1 MIYLSNEP
9 YPQEISVPRSF
20 GVIVPQRNT
29 YLSTADIAADLTTDS
44 DTKVLAASQG
54 VALKAMVDAKADA
67 SDVYNKQEVD
77 AELALKADA
86 DDVYTKQEVDGA
98 LAEKADASDIP
109 TKTSDLTN
117 DSGFVTGQEVSQT
130 YETKSDATAKETAL
144 QNAIN
149 RKQDILTFDN
159 VPTNGSSN
167 PVKSD
172 GIYDA
177 LATKQPNIS
186 DLQTIRSG
194 AAAGATAV
202 QPAELQTEL
211 SQKQDRLISG
221 QNIKTINNTSLLG
234 SGNIVIQGG
243 GSDPEAVKF
252 TPQTL
257 TDAQKEQARTNIGAG
272 TYSKPSDG
280 IPATDL
286 AEGVI
291 PSVPVQDVEVD
302 GVSVL
307 NDGVAEIPAIPT
319 TYAGSATAGGAADKA
334 LGIPYGEVDSD
345 STATDIKASV
355 DNFPTTLVAGVCAYI
370 RNDVVSSASGFT
382 LNINGTGAKPVYA
395 SNADASRVTTL
406 FSAATTFLF
415 VYNPTRVSG
424 GCWDMYYGYNAND
437 NTIGYMLRTN
447 GAVPPT
453 ASKFYRYR
461 LLFTSDDN
469 QSLIPANTSSST
481 NATAARAVNQAKI
494 NPFAPIYYYSNTT
507 AVDAGVSPGA
517 SYVWLQYSGI
527 TLGYSFNRTGSAL
540 TMTAKDPVFLKCA
553 PQADG
558 SAIMDADTP
567 IVQAL
572 PSTEDGNIYIY
583 LGIAESAT
591 AITLYYWHPI
601 YWYKDGA
608 IRQWTNAKEIVV
620 DSVPTQGSTNPVS
633 SGGVKAALDG
643 KQDTLESGVNIKTI
657 NNQSLLGSGNIDI
670 QGGGKSIE
678 DVSSADVTLAAQV
691 GKSYI
696 WSVIPTSMNIQL
708 PANPADGSE
717 IEMRFFTGSKTLP
730 TISFG
735 STRILWPGGEI
746 SLMLDAVHLL
756 KFNYSALGG
765 WACDCLVC
773 YSPFPAL
780 PEGYTAYLWIGKTT
794 GTGYI
799 NTGYAPKTKP
809 RVTTSLMKIGAIPD
823 ADLFGS
829 NGSPLFIFNPGQTA
843 AGNVLFSFYYKY
855 GNKSSGNITGV
866 TFNEFVWYDVDAKE
880 DITFGGQL
888 YSWATE
894 WDYSSNSANIFIFG
908 GRNFSGSNI
917 RMKRTRIYDG
927 DTLVRDLCPCT
938 DPDGN
943 PGMYDLVTEAFYGCA
958 IAGQPLE
965 VGN

>member
-20 GVIVPQRNT
+20 GVIVPHRNE
-29 YLSTADIAADLTTDS
+29 YLSTADIAANLTTDS

-54 VALKAMVDAKADA
+54 VELKRMVDAKADA
-67 SDVYNKQEVD
+67 SDVYTKTEVD

-86 DDVYTKQEVDGA
+86 DDVYTKQEVDEA
-98 LAEKADASDIP
+98 LAEKADVTDIP

-177 LATKQPNIS
+177 LAGKQATIQ
-186 DLQTIRSG
+186 DLSVIRSG

-202 QPAELQTEL
+202 QPAELQTALLE
-211 SQKQDRLISG
+211 KQDRLISG
-221 QNIKTINNTSLLG
+221 TNIKTINNTSLLG

-286 AEGVI
+286 DSSVQASLGKADTALQSESDPVFSASPAHGITLADIAAWDAKYTKPSTGIPASDLASGVI
-291 PSVPVQDVEVD
+291 PSVPVQDVEVN
-302 GVSVL
+302 GVSVV
-307 NDGVAEIPAIPT
+307 NQGVAEIPAIPS

-334 LGIPYGEVDSD
+334 LGIPYGSVDSD

-370 RNDVVSSASGFT
+370 RNDVVASASGWT

-395 SNADASRVTTL
+395 SNADALRVISL
-406 FSAATTFLF
+406 FSAASTFLF

-424 GCWDMYYGYNAND
+424 GCWDMYYGYNSTD

-447 GAVPPT
+447 GATPPT

-461 LLFTSDDN
+461 ILFTSQN
-469 QSLIPANTSSST
+469 GQSLIPANTSSST

-494 NPFAPIYYYSNTT
+494 DPFGPIYYYSTT
-507 AVDAGVSPGA
+507 SAVNAGVSPGA
-517 SYVWLQYSGI
+517 SYMWLQYSGI

-633 SGGVKAALDG
+633 SGGVYAVLGDI
-643 KQDTLESGVNIKTI
+643 E
-657 NNQSLLGSGNIDI
+657 SLL
-670 QGGGKSIE
+670 
-678 DVSSADVTLAAQV
+678 AA
-691 GKSYI
+691 I
-696 WSVIPTSMNIQL
+696 
-708 PANPADGSE
+708 
-717 IEMRFFTGSKTLP
+717 
-730 TISFG
+730 
-735 STRILWPGGEI
+735 
-746 SLMLDAVHLL
+746 
-756 KFNYSALGG
+756 
-765 WACDCLVC
+765 
-773 YSPFPAL
+773 
-780 PEGYTAYLWIGKTT
+780 
-794 GTGYI
+794 
-799 NTGYAPKTKP
+799 
-809 RVTTSLMKIGAIPD
+809 
-823 ADLFGS
+823 
-829 NGSPLFIFNPGQTA
+829 
-843 AGNVLFSFYYKY
+843 
-855 GNKSSGNITGV
+855 
-866 TFNEFVWYDVDAKE
+866 
-880 DITFGGQL
+880 
-888 YSWATE
+888 
-894 WDYSSNSANIFIFG
+894 
-908 GRNFSGSNI
+908 
-917 RMKRTRIYDG
+917 
-927 DTLVRDLCPCT
+927 
-938 DPDGN
+938 
-943 PGMYDLVTEAFYGCA
+943 
-958 IAGQPLE
+958 
-965 VGN
+965 

>member
-20 GVIVPQRNT
+20 GVIVPHRNE

-67 SDVYNKQEVD
+67 SDVYTKQEVD
-77 AELALKADA
+77 ADLALKADKSNT
-86 DDVYTKQEVDGA
+86 YTKAQVDGA
-98 LAEKADASDIP
+98 LAEKADVSDIP

-149 RKQDILTFDN
+149 TKQDILTFDN

-211 SQKQDRLISG
+211 LQKQDRLISG
-221 QNIKTINNTSLLG
+221 TNIKTINNTSLLG

-286 AEGVI
+286 DS
-291 PSVPVQDVEVD
+291 SVQASLGKADTALQSESDPVFSASPAHGITLADIAAWD
-302 GVSVL
+302 AKYDKPASG
-307 NDGVAEIPAIPT
+307 IPASDLAD

-334 LGIPYGEVDSD
+334 LGIPYGSVDSG

-370 RNDVVSSASGFT
+370 RNDVVASASGWT
-382 LNINGTGAKPVYA
+382 LNINGTGALPVYA

-494 NPFAPIYYYSNTT
+494 NPFAPIYYYSSTS
-507 AVDAGVSPGA
+507 AVEAGVPVGA
-517 SYVWLQYSGI
+517 SYAWLQYSGI
-527 TLGYSFNRTGSAL
+527 VLGYSFNRTGSAL

-553 PQADG
+553 PQTDG

-608 IRQWTNAKEIVV
+608 IRQWTNASE
-620 DSVPTQGSTNPVS
+620 
-633 SGGVKAALDG
+633 SGG
-643 KQDTLESGVNIKTI
+643 
-657 NNQSLLGSGNIDI
+657 
-670 QGGGKSIE
+670 GGGTIDNE
-678 DVSSADVTLAAQV
+678 VT
-691 GKSYI
+691 KDS
-696 WSVIPTSMNIQL
+696 PN
-708 PANPADGSE
+708 
-717 IEMRFFTGSKTLP
+717 
-730 TISFG
+730 
-735 STRILWPGGEI
+735 
-746 SLMLDAVHLL
+746 AV
-756 KFNYSALGG
+756 
-765 WACDCLVC
+765 
-773 YSPFPAL
+773 
-780 PEGYTAYLWIGKTT
+780 
-794 GTGYI
+794 
-799 NTGYAPKTKP
+799 
-809 RVTTSLMKIGAIPD
+809 
-823 ADLFGS
+823 
-829 NGSPLFIFNPGQTA
+829 
-843 AGNVLFSFYYKY
+843 
-855 GNKSSGNITGV
+855 KSSGIYNALGKYGVISQTQTWTQAADSGYGYTMSNQVWGMIPEYFITMWKLRGGSTA
-866 TFNEFVWYDVDAKE
+866 TFNETTGYFEYLDLT
-880 DITFGGQL
+880 DISYEEAQVIYSQSIDTPSNEALSRCAARTILPFLESSHFTNATTYAMMQQATFESFFFGDLHNHTTTKTNSVAYLMYAML
-888 YSWATE
+888 YLKNVYGIL
-894 WDYSSNSANIFIFG
+894 D
-908 GRNFSGSNI
+908 FSGVTSDVSVFYATYSLESIQVKGLKVNMSFARSSRLTVASVAYMI
-917 RMKRTRIYDG
+917 NNAGTATITI
-927 DTLVRDLCPCT
+927 TLHATAYARATADADVQAALAAHT
-938 DPDGN
+938 N
-943 PGMYDLVTEAFYGCA
+943 VSLASA
-958 IAGQPLE
+958 
-965 VGN
+965 

>member
-29 YLSTADIAADLTTDS
+29 YLSTADIATDLETDS
-44 DTKVLAASQG
+44 DQKVLAASQG
-54 VALKAMVDAKADA
+54 VVLKEMVDAKADA
-67 SDVYNKQEVD
+67 SDVYTKQEVD

-98 LAEKADASDIP
+98 LAEKADVTDIP

-211 SQKQDRLISG
+211 LQKQDRLISG
-221 QNIKTINNTSLLG
+221 TNIKTINNTSLLG

-243 GSDPEAVKF
+243 GSDPEAVKY

-257 TDAQKEQARTNIGAG
+257 TDAQKAQARTNIGAG
-272 TYSKPSDG
+272 TYSKPSTG
-280 IPATDL
+280 IPASDL
-286 AEGVI
+286 ADGVI
-291 PSVPVQDVEVD
+291 PTIPVTDVEVD

-345 STATDIKASV
+345 STATNIKASV

-370 RNDVVSSASGFT
+370 RNDVVASASGWT
-382 LNINGTGAKPVYA
+382 LNINGTGALPVYA

-461 LLFTSDDN
+461 LLFTSDDY

-494 NPFAPIYYYSNTT
+494 NPLAPIYYYSSTS
-507 AVDAGVSPGA
+507 AVEAGVSPGA
-517 SYVWLQYSGI
+517 SYMWLQYSGI
-527 TLGYSFNRTGSAL
+527 VLGYSFNRTGSAL

-608 IRQWTNAKEIVV
+608 IRQWTNTQIPATQVSWEFHLIRNEPYTTWESINMTQEIY
-620 DSVPTQGSTNPVS
+620 DAIINGTIKLIDIKWYFE
-633 SGGVKAALDG
+633 GGVGIPWYMPSHNDVGVINVRNAF
-643 KQDTLESGVNIKTI
+643 SGAYCSKVLGFDVN
-657 NNQSLLGSGNIDI
+657 
-670 QGGGKSIE
+670 
-678 DVSSADVTLAAQV
+678 
-691 GKSYI
+691 
-696 WSVIPTSMNIQL
+696 P
-708 PANPADGSE
+708 DGS
-717 IEMRFFTGSKTLP
+717 
-730 TISFG
+730 
-735 STRILWPGGEI
+735 
-746 SLMLDAVHLL
+746 
-756 KFNYSALGG
+756 
-765 WACDCLVC
+765 
-773 YSPFPAL
+773 
-780 PEGYTAYLWIGKTT
+780 
-794 GTGYI
+794 
-799 NTGYAPKTKP
+799 
-809 RVTTSLMKIGAIPD
+809 
-823 ADLFGS
+823 
-829 NGSPLFIFNPGQTA
+829 
-843 AGNVLFSFYYKY
+843 
-855 GNKSSGNITGV
+855 
-866 TFNEFVWYDVDAKE
+866 VD
-880 DITFGGQL
+880 IM
-888 YSWATE
+888 
-894 WDYSSNSANIFIFG
+894 WD
-908 GRNFSGSNI
+908 
-917 RMKRTRIYDG
+917 
-927 DTLVRDLCPCT
+927 
-938 DPDGN
+938 
-943 PGMYDLVTEAFYGCA
+943 
-958 IAGQPLE
+958 
-965 VGN
+965 

>member
-29 YLSTADIAADLTTDS
+29 YLSTADIATDLETDS
-44 DTKVLAASQG
+44 DQKVLAASQG
-54 VALKAMVDAKADA
+54 VVLKEMVDAKADA
-67 SDVYNKQEVD
+67 SDVYTKQEVD

-86 DDVYTKQEVDGA
+86 DDVYTKAQVDGA
-98 LAEKADASDIP
+98 LAEKADVTDIP

-186 DLQTIRSG
+186 DLQSIRSG

-211 SQKQDRLISG
+211 LQKQDRLISG

-280 IPATDL
+280 IPASDL
-286 AEGVI
+286 ASGII

-370 RNDVVSSASGFT
+370 RNDVVGSSASGFT

-395 SNADASRVTTL
+395 SNADASRATTI
-406 FSAATTFLF
+406 FSASTTYLF

-424 GCWDMYYGYNAND
+424 GCWDIYYGYNAND
-437 NTIGYMLRTN
+437 NTVGYMLRTN

-494 NPFAPIYYYSNTT
+494 NPFAPIYYYSTTT
-507 AVDAGVSPGA
+507 AVEAGVSPGA
-517 SYVWLQYSGI
+517 SYMWLQYSGI
-527 TLGYSFNRTGSAL
+527 VLGYSFNRTGAAL

-633 SGGVKAALDG
+633 SGGVYAVLGDI
-643 KQDTLESGVNIKTI
+643 E
-657 NNQSLLGSGNIDI
+657 SLL
-670 QGGGKSIE
+670 
-678 DVSSADVTLAAQV
+678 AA
-691 GKSYI
+691 I
-696 WSVIPTSMNIQL
+696 
-708 PANPADGSE
+708 
-717 IEMRFFTGSKTLP
+717 
-730 TISFG
+730 
-735 STRILWPGGEI
+735 
-746 SLMLDAVHLL
+746 
-756 KFNYSALGG
+756 
-765 WACDCLVC
+765 
-773 YSPFPAL
+773 
-780 PEGYTAYLWIGKTT
+780 
-794 GTGYI
+794 
-799 NTGYAPKTKP
+799 
-809 RVTTSLMKIGAIPD
+809 
-823 ADLFGS
+823 
-829 NGSPLFIFNPGQTA
+829 
-843 AGNVLFSFYYKY
+843 
-855 GNKSSGNITGV
+855 
-866 TFNEFVWYDVDAKE
+866 
-880 DITFGGQL
+880 
-888 YSWATE
+888 
-894 WDYSSNSANIFIFG
+894 
-908 GRNFSGSNI
+908 
-917 RMKRTRIYDG
+917 
-927 DTLVRDLCPCT
+927 
-938 DPDGN
+938 
-943 PGMYDLVTEAFYGCA
+943 
-958 IAGQPLE
+958 
-965 VGN
+965 

>member
-334 LGIPYGEVDSD
+334 LGIPYGSVDSD
-345 STATDIKASV
+345 STATNIKASV
-355 DNFPTTLVAGVCAYI
+355 DNFPSTLVAGVCAYI

-382 LNINGTGAKPVYA
+382 LNINGTGAKPHCP
-395 SNADASRVTTL
+395 SMQ
-406 FSAATTFLF
+406 ATQMPQGSPP
-415 VYNPTRVSG
+415 YSPHP
-424 GCWDMYYGYNAND
+424 
-437 NTIGYMLRTN
+437 
-447 GAVPPT
+447 PPT
-453 ASKFYRYR
+453 
-461 LLFTSDDN
+461 
-469 QSLIPANTSSST
+469 SLSTIPPVS
-481 NATAARAVNQAKI
+481 
-494 NPFAPIYYYSNTT
+494 
-507 AVDAGVSPGA
+507 AVDAG
-517 SYVWLQYSGI
+517 
-527 TLGYSFNRTGSAL
+527 TFTTD
-540 TMTAKDPVFLKCA
+540 TMPMTIL
-553 PQADG
+553 
-558 SAIMDADTP
+558 SDTCCG
-567 IVQAL
+567 Q
-572 PSTEDGNIYIY
+572 TE
-583 LGIAESAT
+583 
-591 AITLYYWHPI
+591 
-601 YWYKDGA
+601 
-608 IRQWTNAKEIVV
+608 
-620 DSVPTQGSTNPVS
+620 
-633 SGGVKAALDG
+633 
-643 KQDTLESGVNIKTI
+643 
-657 NNQSLLGSGNIDI
+657 QSLLPHPSSTDTGCCLPRMTTRASSLQTPPQAPMQRLRGR
-670 QGGGKSIE
+670 SI
-678 DVSSADVTLAAQV
+678 
-691 GKSYI
+691 
-696 WSVIPTSMNIQL
+696 
-708 PANPADGSE
+708 
-717 IEMRFFTGSKTLP
+717 R
-730 TISFG
+730 
-735 STRILWPGGEI
+735 R
-746 SLMLDAVHLL
+746 
-756 KFNYSALGG
+756 
-765 WACDCLVC
+765 
-773 YSPFPAL
+773 
-780 PEGYTAYLWIGKTT
+780 
-794 GTGYI
+794 
-799 NTGYAPKTKP
+799 
-809 RVTTSLMKIGAIPD
+809 R
-823 ADLFGS
+823 
-829 NGSPLFIFNPGQTA
+829 
-843 AGNVLFSFYYKY
+843 
-855 GNKSSGNITGV
+855 
-866 TFNEFVWYDVDAKE
+866 
-880 DITFGGQL
+880 
-888 YSWATE
+888 
-894 WDYSSNSANIFIFG
+894 
-908 GRNFSGSNI
+908 
-917 RMKRTRIYDG
+917 
-927 DTLVRDLCPCT
+927 
-938 DPDGN
+938 
-943 PGMYDLVTEAFYGCA
+943 
-958 IAGQPLE
+958 
-965 VGN
+965 

>member
-20 GVIVPQRNT
+20 GVIVPHRNE

-54 VALKAMVDAKADA
+54 VVLKEMVDAKADA
-67 SDVYNKQEVD
+67 SDVYTKQEVD

-86 DDVYTKQEVDGA
+86 SDVYTKQDVDGA
-98 LAEKADASDIP
+98 LAEKADVSDIP

-144 QNAIN
+144 QDAIN
-149 RKQDILTFDN
+149 GKQDILTFDN

-211 SQKQDRLISG
+211 LQKQDRLISG
-221 QNIKTINNTSLLG
+221 TNIKTINNTSLLG

-280 IPATDL
+280 IPASDL
-286 AEGVI
+286 ASGVI

-334 LGIPYGEVDSD
+334 LGIPYGSVDSG

-382 LNINGTGAKPVYA
+382 LNINGTGALPVYA
-395 SNADASRVTTL
+395 SNADASRATTI
-406 FSAATTFLF
+406 FSASSTYLF

-424 GCWDMYYGYNAND
+424 GCWDIYYGYNAND
-437 NTIGYMLRTN
+437 NTVGYMLRTN

-517 SYVWLQYSGI
+517 SYAWLQYSGI
-527 TLGYSFNRTGSAL
+527 ALGYSFNRTGAAL

-553 PQADG
+553 PQTDG

-572 PSTEDGNIYIY
+572 PSTEDGKIYIY

-633 SGGVKAALDG
+633 SGGVYAVLGDI
-643 KQDTLESGVNIKTI
+643 E
-657 NNQSLLGSGNIDI
+657 SLL
-670 QGGGKSIE
+670 
-678 DVSSADVTLAAQV
+678 AA
-691 GKSYI
+691 I
-696 WSVIPTSMNIQL
+696 
-708 PANPADGSE
+708 
-717 IEMRFFTGSKTLP
+717 
-730 TISFG
+730 
-735 STRILWPGGEI
+735 
-746 SLMLDAVHLL
+746 
-756 KFNYSALGG
+756 
-765 WACDCLVC
+765 
-773 YSPFPAL
+773 
-780 PEGYTAYLWIGKTT
+780 
-794 GTGYI
+794 
-799 NTGYAPKTKP
+799 
-809 RVTTSLMKIGAIPD
+809 
-823 ADLFGS
+823 
-829 NGSPLFIFNPGQTA
+829 
-843 AGNVLFSFYYKY
+843 
-855 GNKSSGNITGV
+855 
-866 TFNEFVWYDVDAKE
+866 
-880 DITFGGQL
+880 
-888 YSWATE
+888 
-894 WDYSSNSANIFIFG
+894 
-908 GRNFSGSNI
+908 
-917 RMKRTRIYDG
+917 
-927 DTLVRDLCPCT
+927 
-938 DPDGN
+938 
-943 PGMYDLVTEAFYGCA
+943 
-958 IAGQPLE
+958 
-965 VGN
+965 

>member
-29 YLSTADIAADLTTDS
+29 YLSTADIATDLETDS
-44 DTKVLAASQG
+44 DQKVLAASQG
-54 VALKAMVDAKADA
+54 VVLKEMVDAKADA
-67 SDVYNKQEVD
+67 SDVYTKQEVD

-98 LAEKADASDIP
+98 LAEKADVTDIP

-211 SQKQDRLISG
+211 LQKQDRLISG
-221 QNIKTINNTSLLG
+221 TNIKTINNTSLLG

-272 TYSKPSDG
+272 TYSKPSTG
-280 IPATDL
+280 IPASDL
-286 AEGVI
+286 ADGVI
-291 PSVPVQDVEVD
+291 PTIPVTDVEVD
-302 GVSVL
+302 GVSVV
-307 NDGVAEIPAIPT
+307 NDGVAELPAIPT

-370 RNDVVSSASGFT
+370 RNDVVASASGWT
-382 LNINGTGAKPVYA
+382 LNINGTGALPVYA

-461 LLFTSDDN
+461 LLFTSDDC

-494 NPFAPIYYYSNTT
+494 NPSAPIYYYSSTS
-507 AVDAGVSPGA
+507 AVEAGVSPGA
-517 SYVWLQYSGI
+517 SYMWLQYSGI
-527 TLGYSFNRTGSAL
+527 VLGYSFNRTGSAL

-608 IRQWTNAKEIVV
+608 IRQWTNASESGGGGGTIDNEVTK
-620 DSVPTQGSTNPVS
+620 DSANAVKSSGIYNALGKYGVISQTQTWTGNNGPYTMSNQAWGLIPQANIDLYESAGAVFNETTGYFELNGLTDISYEEMKAIYTNSIGLVRAVS
-633 SGGVKAALDG
+633 SRSMSMINYAQRTALPLASTSSFAVNLGYMLYGAAMIETLTIEKTRVTSANMAGTCQGAHRLKVINGTIIVNSTGALTNTFKNCYSLESVALEALGGAVSFAESSLLTAASVAYMINKSNTSAAAFTITLHATAYARAIADADVQAALAA
-643 KQDTLESGVNIKTI
+643 KT
-657 NNQSLLGSGNIDI
+657 N
-670 QGGGKSIE
+670 
-678 DVSSADVTLAAQV
+678 VTLA
-691 GKSYI
+691 
-696 WSVIPTSMNIQL
+696 
-708 PANPADGSE
+708 
-717 IEMRFFTGSKTLP
+717 
-730 TISFG
+730 
-735 STRILWPGGEI
+735 
-746 SLMLDAVHLL
+746 
-756 KFNYSALGG
+756 SA
-765 WACDCLVC
+765 
-773 YSPFPAL
+773 
-780 PEGYTAYLWIGKTT
+780 
-794 GTGYI
+794 
-799 NTGYAPKTKP
+799 
-809 RVTTSLMKIGAIPD
+809 
-823 ADLFGS
+823 
-829 NGSPLFIFNPGQTA
+829 
-843 AGNVLFSFYYKY
+843 
-855 GNKSSGNITGV
+855 
-866 TFNEFVWYDVDAKE
+866 
-880 DITFGGQL
+880 
-888 YSWATE
+888 
-894 WDYSSNSANIFIFG
+894 
-908 GRNFSGSNI
+908 
-917 RMKRTRIYDG
+917 
-927 DTLVRDLCPCT
+927 
-938 DPDGN
+938 
-943 PGMYDLVTEAFYGCA
+943 
-958 IAGQPLE
+958 
-965 VGN
+965 

>member
-29 YLSTADIAADLTTDS
+29 YLSTADIATDLTTDS

-54 VALKAMVDAKADA
+54 VVLKEMVDAKADA
-67 SDVYNKQEVD
+67 SDVYTKPEVD
-77 AELALKADA
+77 AELALKADKSNT
-86 DDVYTKQEVDGA
+86 YTKAQVDGA
-98 LAEKADASDIP
+98 LAEKADVTDIP

-186 DLQTIRSG
+186 DLPTIRSG

-211 SQKQDRLISG
+211 LQKQDRLISG

-286 AEGVI
+286 DS
-291 PSVPVQDVEVD
+291 SVQASLGKADTALQSESDPVFSASPAHGITLADIAAWD
-302 GVSVL
+302 AKYDKPASG
-307 NDGVAEIPAIPT
+307 IPASDLAD

-334 LGIPYGEVDSD
+334 LGIPYGSVDSD

-370 RNDVVSSASGFT
+370 RNDVVASASGWT
-382 LNINGTGAKPVYA
+382 LNINGTGALPVYA

-461 LLFTSDDN
+461 LLFTSDDY

-494 NPFAPIYYYSNTT
+494 NPLAPIYYYSSTT
-507 AVDAGVSPGA
+507 AVEAGVSVGA
-517 SYVWLQYSGI
+517 SYAWLQYSGI
-527 TLGYSFNRTGSAL
+527 VLGYSFNRTGSAL

-633 SGGVKAALDG
+633 SGGVYTALSAKYEKPSGGIPATDIAAG
-643 KQDTLESGVNIKTI
+643 
-657 NNQSLLGSGNIDI
+657 
-670 QGGGKSIE
+670 
-678 DVSSADVTLAAQV
+678 
-691 GKSYI
+691 
-696 WSVIPTSMNIQL
+696 VIPTVPVTDVTVGGTSVVSNGTAAV
-708 PANPADGSE
+708 PAIPTVDTNPTSA
-717 IEMRFFTGSKTLP
+717 
-730 TISFG
+730 
-735 STRILWPGGEI
+735 STNAVSSGG
-746 SLMLDAVHLL
+746 V
-756 KFNYSALGG
+756 YSALADKANVVTVGSSMPSGG
-765 WACDCLVC
+765 FLPNVY
-773 YSPFPAL
+773 YSLGTVSGSVTWSLASSSSAADEYMLEF
-780 PEGYTAYLWIGKTT
+780 TAASTAPTITWPSGITWFGGSAPSLTGGKT
-794 GTGYI
+794 YQVSI
-799 NTGYAPKTKP
+799 QNNLA
-809 RVTTSLMKIGAIPD
+809 VCA
-823 ADLFGS
+823 
-829 NGSPLFIFNPGQTA
+829 
-843 AGNVLFSFYYKY
+843 
-855 GNKSSGNITGV
+855 
-866 TFNEFVWYDVDAKE
+866 EF
-880 DITFGGQL
+880 
-888 YSWATE
+888 
-894 WDYSSNSANIFIFG
+894 
-908 GRNFSGSNI
+908 
-917 RMKRTRIYDG
+917 
-927 DTLVRDLCPCT
+927 
-938 DPDGN
+938 
-943 PGMYDLVTEAFYGCA
+943 
-958 IAGQPLE
+958 
-965 VGN
+965 